1 MWFKHRAWIPV
12 AWLLSLTNLG
22 AVWFAALPG
31 EPWHASIHAALA
43 VLLAVAAQRLV
54 ARRASLRAEV
64 AIGENREERL
74 EQAIEAIAIELERVG
89 EGQRFV
95 AKVLAE
101 RECEAFRAKGLCV
114 PILRPKTF
122 VGPERLGIW
131 SIASGGP
138 DGVVRSST
146 YGDGGG
152 SGSGSGSSSTGCFVE
167 TIECRCEMPLAAVP
181 GFCV

>member
-22 AVWFAALPG
+22 AVWFAARPG

-43 VLLAVAAQRLV
+43 VLLAVGAQRLM

-101 RECEAFRAKGLCV
+101 RGLE
-114 PILRPKTF
+114 L
-122 VGPERLGIW
+122 
-131 SIASGGP
+131 
-138 DGVVRSST
+138 DRSSRSRT
-146 YGDGGG
+146 PA
-152 SGSGSGSSSTGCFVE
+152 S
-167 TIECRCEMPLAAVP
+167 VP
-181 GFCV
+181 VHKP